1 MYTQKEKKK
10 EGTKKEK
17 KKKKKQGG
25 KEKKEMKQKWN
36 QKKTY
41 AQGAGHVS
49 RERPTRSHGTPRYT
63 VVP

>member
-10 EGTKKEK
+10 EGTKKGK
-17 KKKKKQGG
+17 KKKAERKR
-25 KEKKEMKQKWN
+25 KERNETKMD